1 MDGFKDTGEM
11 NEKERTR
18 GEVGAKKE
26 KETLQDR
33 VRSWVALVITVIMTV
48 LGLAYLTAIALGWL
62 GGNRF
67 GVTEAIIFAAILFFN
82 SVLIGRLETLS
93 ISGKGI
99 DFKVREVEKEQ
110 NRQKD
115 EIRSIQFLLKYFVT
129 QSELNRLQELA
140 EGSSPYQFDSDY
152 AKNNLHN
159 ELRRLRSLDLIR
171 MLSGKTI
178 GGVHDGINE
187 KKGNLN
193 DYVRITDRGRE
204 YLELRKAIESQ
215 SYTEKNV

>member
-1 MDGFKDTGEM
+1 MDGSRDTAEWK
-11 NEKERTR
+11 EKETTKSETKGR
-18 GEVGAKKE
+18 KE
-26 KETLQDR
+26 KETLPDKA
-33 VRSWVALVITVIMTV
+33 RSWVTLVITVLMTV
-48 LGLAYLTAIALGWL
+48 LGLAYLIAIALGWL

-110 NRQKD
+110 SRQKD
-115 EIRSIQFLLKYFVT
+115 EIRSIQFLLRYFVT

-140 EGSSPYQFDSDY
+140 EGSSPYQVNSDWD
-152 AKNNLHN
+152 KNNLHT

-178 GGVHDGINE
+178 GGDDGIHE
-187 KKGNLN
+187 KKGDLK